1 MEVPKRS
8 NGEYD
13 ASERGSLSFGYGL
26 SYTTFKYSD
35 IRLSSSEIPA
45 KEPVKVW
52 CKVKNTGEY
61 AGDEVVQLYLRDV

>member
-1 MEVPKRS
+1 MTRV
-8 NGEYD
+8 NGALYP
-13 ASERGSLSFGYGL
+13 FGYGL

-35 IRLSSSEIPA
+35 IRLSSSEISA

-61 AGDEVVQLYLRDV
+61 AGNERWYNCIFAMF